1 MKITTTRRISQA
13 LFLVMFLWFCIV
25 ATVGER
31 FWQLRGWPVNWLLQL
46 DPLVAISTATASH
59 TLPAALLWALATV
72 VLTIIFGRFFC
83 GWVCP
88 LGTMNHFVGWLGKLG
103 RTNKHRI
110 ELNRYRRAQN
120 VKYYIL
126 IFLLAAALGN
136 LPANLIRETRGGALA
151 TGIAVGAMLLALMA
165 LALLKVI
172 SSWRKAAVAFVILAG
187 AWIGLGLV
195 LSPDQTSQVSLQTGL
210 LDPIPLVH
218 RSVNLAVLPMLDAA
232 AGKIYPGVRLYELAW
247 LTGAVFLAAI
257 FLNLL
262 IPRFYCRFVC
272 PLGGLF
278 GVIGR
283 PALLRVGKK
292 SPSCPTCKACE
303 IHCEGGCSP
312 AERIR
317 TSECVLCF
325 NCLDSCAAGN
335 MTYQTARSAAGEI
348 ASPDVLRR
356 GLLVSLISGIA
367 VVPILRLA
375 GKVGA
380 NWNPKVVRPPGSRE
394 ESEFLARC
402 IKCGQCMR
410 VCPTNVLQPAGL
422 EVGLEGLWTPVLN
435 NRIGTSGC
443 QLNCVECGGA
453 CPTGAIRGITL
464 DEKLGRGKF
473 ADAGPVK
480 LGTAFVDQSR
490 CLPFA
495 MDRPC
500 LVCQE
505 NCPVS
510 PKAIYVREHF
520 STIRGG
526 RVKMTRSDG
535 LLVTIAGAEFRP
547 GELATGDYY
556 FATADGQNALRARIL
571 DNTKDTVTLAEKL
584 ATGTGRSF
592 PTRRPTEFVYI
603 QIKLERPYV
612 DPKRCIGCGICEHE
626 CPVSGLRA
634 IRVTAEGETRSKD
647 RSLLA

>member
-13 LFLVMFLWFCIV
+13 LLLAMFLWFCV
-25 ATVGER
+25 AATVGER
-31 FWQLRGWPVNWLLQL
+31 FWQLAGWPVDWLLQL
-46 DPLVAISTATASH
+46 DPLVAISTATAAH

-83 GWVCP
+83 GWACP
-88 LGTMNHFVGWLGKLG
+88 LGTMNHFVGWLGKLT
-103 RTNKHRI
+103 RTNKQRI
-110 ELNRYRRAQN
+110 ELNRYRKAQN

-126 IFLLAAALGN
+126 VFLLAAAAGN
-136 LPANLIRETRGGALA
+136 LPANLIRETRGEALA
-151 TGIAVGAMLLALMA
+151 TCIAVGVILLVLMG
-165 LALLKVI
+165 LALLKVV
-172 SSWRKAAVAFVILAG
+172 SSWRKAAVIFVVLAG
-187 AWIGLGLV
+187 AWIGLGFV
-195 LSPDQTSQVSLQTGL
+195 LSADDTSQVSMQAGL

-232 AGKIYPGVRLYELAW
+232 AGKIYPGVRLYEWAW
-247 LTGAVFLAAI
+247 LTGAIFVAII
-257 FLNLL
+257 FLNLV

-278 GVIGR
+278 GVIDR
-283 PALLRVGKK
+283 FALLRVGKK

-325 NCLDSCAAGN
+325 NCLDTCASGT

-348 ASPDVLRR
+348 TAPDVSRR
-356 GLLVSLISGIA
+356 GLLVSLVSGVMA
-367 VVPILRLA
+367 VPLLRLA
-375 GKVGA
+375 GKAGS

-394 ESEFLARC
+394 ENAFLARC

-443 QLNCVECGGA
+443 QLNCVECGKA
-453 CPTGAIRGITL
+453 CPTEAIRKITL

-480 LGTAFVDQSR
+480 LGTAFVDRSR

-510 PKAIYVREHF
+510 PKAIYVREYF
-520 STIRGG
+520 STIRDGS
-526 RVKMTRSDG
+526 VKIAGSDG
-535 LLVTIAGAEFRP
+535 LQVKIADGSLRP

-556 FATADGQNALRARIL
+556 LASADEQDALRAKIA
-571 DNTKDTVTLAEKL
+571 DNTKDTITLA
-584 ATGTGRSF
+584 GSF
-592 PTRRPTEFVYI
+592 TSGSIKAGERLYI
-603 QIKLERPYV
+603 QIRLERPYV

-634 IRVTAEGETRSKD
+634 IRVTAEGESRSRE